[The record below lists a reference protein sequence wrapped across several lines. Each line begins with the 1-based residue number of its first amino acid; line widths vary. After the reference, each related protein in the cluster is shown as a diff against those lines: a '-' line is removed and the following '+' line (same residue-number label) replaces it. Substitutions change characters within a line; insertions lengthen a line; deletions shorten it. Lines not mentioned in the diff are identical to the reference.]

1 MDIGEYKL
9 EKSKDG
15 LYDIKVSKWM
25 CYAPIFT
32 VKGIEA
38 NDFDFGDKEDLEM
51 FHEDKPPHGCGN
63 MTFTPKPATQKVLD
77 KYGITVDEYNEIAS
91 VLEEG
96 LSFGYCG
103 LCS

>member
-1 MDIGEYKL
+1 MDTGEYRL

-15 LYDIKVSKWM
+15 LYDIKVSRWN
-25 CYAPIFT
+25 CYCPVFT
-32 VKGIEA
+32 IKGQKA
-38 NDFDFGDKEDLEM
+38 DQADFGEGDDID
-51 FHEDKPPHGCGN
+51 FANKPKYGCGN
-63 MTFTPKPATQKVLD
+63 KVFVAKSATQKVLD
-77 KYGITVDEYNEIAS
+77 KYGITIDEFNEIAS